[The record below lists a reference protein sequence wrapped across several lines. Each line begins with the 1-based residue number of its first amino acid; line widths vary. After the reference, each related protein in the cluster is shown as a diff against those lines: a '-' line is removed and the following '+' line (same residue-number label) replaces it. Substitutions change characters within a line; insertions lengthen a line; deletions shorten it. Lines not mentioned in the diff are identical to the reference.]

1 MSLKNFICIFFMIF
15 NSLFSIFLY
24 NFYNYDFIFSL
35 SLVLNLII
43 SFYVLIK
50 NSPENYFLKLS
61 IVYLMGFSLF
71 ICGRYIYG
79 LFGDWDI
86 YCFDFGYNYCLN
98 ESERI
103 KTNFLINFSLV
114 FFVFGFLFNSKKIG
128 KFLQKKEE
136 AYINYKV
143 LVFITV
149 ICFLTGFINLYFQL
163 EAVLKAISGG
173 YITLYEGQTEAYE
186 TPFSL
191 IVSTIFL
198 ATLSIVYSVNK
209 KIKPIY
215 FYALIFIFIFGQSL
229 GILTGARA
237 SFITALVVLVWIFLG
252 SEKVNLKKIIL
263 ILSILAIIP
272 FVNYLASISGARV
285 VSSGGSISDKI
296 LTEVFY
302 SQGISMMVFSLST
315 LETSYPL
322 LAYLKVIF
330 PGIQVIYSFFGELN
344 QYDLSFSQSLTYRL
358 APSVY
363 YDNMGWGWS
372 LLSDFYAFSFGFSA
386 LFLLYNFMWGKLIF
400 RISLYNNKNIYYRGL
415 FFCFLVLVFSI
426 SRSSVSYLIFL
437 VILYTILYWSLKFK
451 IGKN

>member
-1 MSLKNFICIFFMIF
+1 MILKNFICIFFMIF
-15 NSLFSIFLY
+15 NSLFSILLY
-24 NFYNYDFIFSL
+24 SFYNYDFIFSF

-43 SFYVLIK
+43 SFYLLIK

-61 IVYLMGFSLF
+61 IVYLLGFSIF

-98 ESERI
+98 ESERMKI
-103 KTNFLINFSLV
+103 NFLINFSLI
-114 FFVFGFLFNSKKIG
+114 FFVFGFLYNSKKT
-128 KFLQKKEE
+128 FNLFKKQEE
-136 AYINYKV
+136 GYINYKI
-143 LVFITV
+143 LIFITV

-163 EAVLKAISGG
+163 GAVLKAISGG
-173 YITLYEGQTEAYE
+173 YMALYEGQSEAYE

-191 IVSTIFL
+191 IVGTVFL
-198 ATLSIVYSVNK
+198 ATLSVVYSVNK

-215 FYALIFIFIFGQSL
+215 FYLLIFIFIFGQSL

-237 SFITALVVLVWIFLG
+237 SFITALIVLAWLFLG
-252 SEKVNLKKIIL
+252 NKKISLKKIIIIFC
-263 ILSILAIIP
+263 ILTIIP
-272 FVNYLASISGARV
+272 FINYLASMSGARV
-285 VSSGGSISDKI
+285 VSSDEGVSNKI

-302 SQGISMMVFSLST
+302 NQGISMMVFSLST
-315 LETSYPL
+315 LDTSYPL

-330 PGIQVIYSFFGELN
+330 PGIQVFYSFFSEIN
-344 QYDLSFSQSLTYRL
+344 QYDLSFSQNLTYRL

-372 LLSDFYAFSFGFSA
+372 VLSDFYAFSFGFSA
-386 LFLLYNFMWGKLIF
+386 LFLLYNFIWGKLIF

-415 FFCFLVLVFSI
+415 FFCFLVLLFGI

-437 VILYTILYWSLKFK
+437 VILYTLLYWSLKFK